1 MSKDLDI
8 STLKIKALEGASIL
22 KKYSVIIFIVV
33 SMSALGFMIFR
44 INALSNREPSDSMVN
59 EKSNQNQNFN
69 IDDSVVKKIEELKET
84 NVDVKAIFEQTRDNP
99 FQE

>member
-22 KKYSVIIFIVV
+22 KKYSVIFFIVV

-44 INALSNREPSDSMVN
+44 LNALSNR
-59 EKSNQNQNFN
+59 
-69 IDDSVVKKIEELKET
+69 
-84 NVDVKAIFEQTRDNP
+84 
-99 FQE
+99 